1 MIEQDD
7 APSGMEGGESLRD
20 SLSAA
25 FDVPP
30 TAADP
35 VGEPIA
41 ATLRDAPAEPGD
53 VSAEPAARAVTAPQA
68 WSAAAKARWAEL
80 PPELQQ
86 EIARR
91 EGDFTRGIEQKV
103 LEARRHYA
111 PLEQVIGPRRE
122 AWARQFGSPER
133 GLQTLVE
140 ISEQAGRDPEGF
152 VRWFAQNSGLD
163 LSRLAQGV
171 ANGAP
176 ADTASGGAKP
186 ADQGDPRVALLAQQV
201 GQLQEYLAG
210 EQQARQVENLSSLA
224 SVVDAFRADPKH
236 EHFDAVAPD
245 VLALI
250 PVVRQA
256 MPQAS
261 APELLKAAYE
271 RTIWG
276 DPGIRE
282 RLLAKQ
288 TAALGQQSA
297 AREDL
302 LKGGQER
309 QQQDA
314 AQDAHAAR
322 RTQAAAFSLTGAPPA
337 GSRPSAA
344 FPSSTLREELER
356 QFASG
361 RF

>member
-1 MIEQDD
+1 MTEQNDA
-7 APSGMEGGESLRD
+7 APSAEAGESLRD
-20 SLSAA
+20 SLAAA
-25 FDVPP
+25 F
-30 TAADP
+30 AAP
-35 VGEPIA
+35 APEAAEPLSETIADAPQRDDATGRFA
-41 ATLRDAPAEPGD
+41 ATEANEDAGT
-53 VSAEPAARAVTAPQA
+53 EPAARPVAAPQS

-80 PPELQQ
+80 PVDLQQ

-103 LEARRHYA
+103 LEARRQYA

-152 VRWFAQNSGLD
+152 VRWFAQNAGLN
-163 LSRLAQGV
+163 LAQLSAGV
-171 ANGAP
+171 ANAGADAKKTAP
-176 ADTASGGAKP
+176 APEA
-186 ADQGDPRVALLAQQV
+186 GDPRVGLLAQQV
-201 GQLQEYLAG
+201 NRLHEYLAG
-210 EQQARQVENLSSLA
+210 QQQARQVEQLSSLA

-261 APELLKAAYE
+261 APELLQAAYE

-282 RLLAKQ
+282 KLI
-288 TAALGQQSA
+288 GQYSA
-297 AREDL
+297 AREGL
-302 LKGGQER
+302 LKIGQAR

-314 AQDAHAAR
+314 AQVR
-322 RTQAAAFSLTGAPPA
+322 RSQAAALSLSGAPPA
-337 GSRPSAA
+337 GSRPSAD
-344 FPSSTLREELER
+344 FPSTTLREELER
-356 QFASG
+356 QFG
-361 RF
+361 GQRF